1 MPRFNFRSRTG
12 PADANSDL
20 AVSAVSR
27 LADRD
32 DRLTSVQGR
41 LLDWYTFARRA
52 LPWRDTRDPYAILVS
67 EVMLQQTQVE
77 RVVSKYRQFLDR
89 FPTLAAL
96 AGAARADVIR
106 VWAPLGYN
114 RRAVRLHELAIQ
126 VSTEC
131 GGVLPSEPAELARLS
146 GLGPYT
152 SAAVACFAFGHQVA
166 TVDTN
171 IRRVLRRVFAE
182 RFDPNEPTPRA
193 MANFAAAVLPSGQA
207 ADWNQ
212 ALMDLGATICT
223 ARAPSCPRCP
233 LVDLCSTRPRLER
246 ADTRAAHLA
255 AEARATYRAEEPFQQ
270 SARYFRGRAVAKLR
284 ELPPGEEISLIALG
298 EAIRPNFLATDLP
311 WLVELLGGL
320 AADGLAR
327 LGGDLADSDQVRVSL
342 P

>member
-1 MPRFNFRSRTG
+1 LALPVP
-12 PADANSDL
+12 PA
-20 AVSAVSR
+20 SR
-27 LADRD
+27 LADPD
-32 DRLTSVQGR
+32 ERLTSVQRR
-41 LLDWYTFARRA
+41 LLDWYAVAQRA
-52 LPWRDTRDPYAILVS
+52 LPWRETRDPYAILVS

-77 RVVSKYRQFLDR
+77 RVIPKYRQFLER

-114 RRAVRLHELAIQ
+114 RRAVRLHELAVQ
-126 VSTEC
+126 VFTEH
-131 GGVLPSEPAELARLS
+131 GGVLPGEPAELARLS

-152 SAAVACFAFGHQVA
+152 AAAVACFAFGHQVA
-166 TVDTN
+166 AVDTN

-182 RFDPNEPTPRA
+182 RIDPDEPPSRA
-193 MANFAAAVLPSGQA
+193 LASLAAAALPIGQA

-212 ALMDLGATICT
+212 ALMDLGATVCT
-223 ARAPSCPRCP
+223 ARAPSCARCP
-233 LVDLCSTRPRLER
+233 LVELCSTRPRLEQ

-255 AEARATYRAEEPFQQ
+255 AEARATYRPEQPFQQ

-284 ELPPGEEISLIALG
+284 ELLPG
-298 EAIRPNFLATDLP
+298 EAISLRALGRAIRPDFLATDLV

-327 LGGDLADSDQVRVSL
+327 LDGDLADLDGVRVSL

>member
-1 MPRFNFRSRTG
+1 MPRFNLRPRAGPTSARSDRPVTPVSG
-12 PADANSDL
+12 LAN
-20 AVSAVSR
+20 
-27 LADRD
+27 RD
-32 DRLTSVQGR
+32 DRLAAVQRR
-41 LLDWYTFARRA
+41 LLDWYAVAQRA
-52 LPWRDTRDPYAILVS
+52 LPWRETRDPYAILVS

-77 RVVSKYRQFLDR
+77 RVIPKYRQFLDR

-96 AGAARADVIR
+96 ASAARADVIR

-114 RRAVRLHELAIQ
+114 RRAVRLHELAIH
-126 VSTEC
+126 VSAER
-131 GGVLPSEPAELARLS
+131 GGVLPSEPAELARLA

-182 RFDPNEPTPRA
+182 RFDPGEPPPRA
-193 MANFAAAVLPSGQA
+193 LASFATAVLPSGQA

-223 ARAPSCPRCP
+223 ARAPSCVRCP
-233 LVDLCSTRPRLER
+233 LVELCSTRPRLER

-255 AEARATYRAEEPFQQ
+255 AEARATYRPEPPFQQ
-270 SARYFRGRAVAKLR
+270 TARYFRGRAVAKLR
-284 ELPPGEEISLIALG
+284 ELPPGEAISLAALG
-298 EAIRPNFLATDLP
+298 EAIRPDFTSTDLQ
-311 WLVELLGGL
+311 WLADLLGGL

-327 LGGDLADSDQVRVSL
+327 LDGEMADLERVRVSL